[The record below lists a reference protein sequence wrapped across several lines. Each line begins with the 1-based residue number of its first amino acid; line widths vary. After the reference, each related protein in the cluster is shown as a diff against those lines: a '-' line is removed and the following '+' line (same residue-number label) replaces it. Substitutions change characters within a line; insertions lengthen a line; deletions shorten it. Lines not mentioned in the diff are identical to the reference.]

1 MCARKS
7 VESLPIIATCRS
19 QFHLANGQPSFPWQ
33 WQKSQG
39 SGAEVRAWR
48 AAPGAGVMQVLSA
61 CLQPAL
67 PLRCSTPKHSF
78 LLMRGG
84 EMQSELL
91 GSWGQFALPQPA
103 LTLPSPPYHPPCRV
117 CHAHL
122 PFRSPCGFPAWF
134 ELLLEPLPELFSVCP
149 SFLHP
154 VGNFHAGASSGP
166 ALLPVPA
173 APCCLCGALPTGPC

>member
-1 MCARKS
+1 M
-7 VESLPIIATCRS
+7 VSLPFHGNGRNRRALVQRWGLGELLLVLGLCRCS
-19 QFHLANGQPSFPWQ
+19 
-33 WQKSQG
+33 
-39 SGAEVRAWR
+39 
-48 AAPGAGVMQVLSA
+48 
-61 CLQPAL
+61 QPAL
-67 PLRCSTPKHSF
+67 PLRCSTPKYSF

-134 ELLLEPLPELFSVCP
+134 ELLLEPFPELFSVCP
-149 SFLHP
+149 SFLHL
-154 VGNFHAGASSGP
+154 VGNLHAGASSG
-166 ALLPVPA
+166 LVLPPLPA
-173 APCCLCGALPTGPC
+173 APCCLCGVLPTGPVEPCLFLKIKIHFCGATS